1 MLASMRHFLR
11 FIDLDSTF
19 DKYGF
24 IQKKGATFK
33 LNAKPGVYTDFVAA
47 GGPEGYAWNVV
58 RSEADDLMF
67 RHAEKS
73 GAKVFDGVKV
83 NPIEFLPVDGKN
95 STVNS
100 SMPDTG
106 RPVSASWS
114 RKDDSSDMID
124 FKYMVDTSGRDDTS
138 GWVWSIPLHNGTR
151 SVGVSMNQDIS
162 ISRKKSMNSPSSRDY
177 YLNALKLTPSIMKLL
192 TNAKLVSD
200 IKSASNWSYSASFYA
215 SPIVRV
221 VGDSGCFI
229 DPFFSSGVHLA
240 LASALSAAVTICAA
254 KRHDCDEQA
263 AASWHSHKV
272 AEEYTRFLLVFLSA
286 RKQIKDKDEPVL
298 SDWDEESFEKAFA
311 FFRPIIQGSADTSAI
326 LTQREISK
334 TVDFC
339 FRAFQPTVPE
349 AREAVLKKL
358 EGITVNDSGSTDP
371 KTKENIEALQTAL
384 TPDELRILN
393 TIRARQMMRSEDMMN
408 IDSFGTDAVD
418 GMAANLKRGDLGLVK
433 ATAAGNKPPE
443 VDVLALLTGEAK
455 IIEQDQLTG
464 EEEMQEQIPI
474 AAH

>member
-1 MLASMRHFLR
+1 M
-11 FIDLDSTF
+11 
-19 DKYGF
+19 
-24 IQKKGATFK
+24 
-33 LNAKPGVYTDFVAA
+33 
-47 GGPEGYAWNVV
+47 
-58 RSEADDLMF
+58 MF

-83 NPIEFLPVDGKN
+83 NSIEFLPVDGKN
-95 STVNS
+95 SAVNS
-100 SMPDTG
+100 NMPHTG

-114 RKDDSSDMID
+114 RKDGSSGVID
-124 FKYMVDTSGRDDTS
+124 FEYVVDASGRAGHKWMGLEYPATQWD
-138 GWVWSIPLHNGTR
+138 
-151 SVGVSMNQDIS
+151 
-162 ISRKKSMNSPSSRDY
+162 
-177 YLNALKLTPSIMKLL
+177 
-192 TNAKLVSD
+192 
-200 IKSASNWSYSASFYA
+200 KSASDWSYSASFYA
-215 SPIVRV
+215 SPYVRV

-229 DPFFSSGVHLA
+229 EPFFSSGVHLA

-254 KRHDCDEQA
+254 KRHECDEQA

-272 AEEYTRFLLVFLSA
+272 AEGYTRFLLVVLSA
-286 RKQIKDKDEPVL
+286 RKQIKDKDEPVW
-298 SDWDEESFEKAFA
+298 SDWDEESFERAFA
-311 FFRPIIQGSADTSAI
+311 FFRPIIQGSADTSAK
-326 LTQREISK
+326 LTQEEISK

-358 EGITVNDSGSTDP
+358 EGITVNDSSSTDP
-371 KTKENIEALQTAL
+371 KTKENIEALQTTL

-393 TIRARQMMRSEDMMN
+393 TIRVRQMMRSEDMMN

-443 VDVLALLTGEAK
+443 VDVLALLTGKAK

-464 EEEMQEQIPI
+464 EEKM
-474 AAH
+474 